1 MDEQAIQHFSES
13 LSELVNYINWG
24 SMLSFIATLLVTI
37 KKLLPADSDVNIKLT
52 RNIKPMLFPITLI
65 ILTTTISIVLNT
77 LSVSFLNEFSLKPY
91 LYLFTNLLIFI
102 IWFTIY
108 FFLGFQSKLKNSLI
122 SYDMTEYQKHLHV
135 DNKQRR
141 KTELKVFSRVTNRN
155 LFSNFKFNFYRKM
168 IKKRYPKTK
177 KYSKL
182 KITIF
187 YRHIIL
193 IFVFLGSLI
202 NGFFI
207 FILSLAGKDPMVML
221 IYAFIIL
228 ILSIQVYYTYNYS
241 ITMKNY
247 DHLKNYREEND
258 EDDKEG

>member
-1 MDEQAIQHFSES
+1 MDNQAIQHFSES
-13 LSELVNYINWG
+13 LSELSYINWG
-24 SMLSFIATLLVTI
+24 SMLSFIATLLVTVKKFLIDDSTADVKII
-37 KKLLPADSDVNIKLT
+37 KNV
-52 RNIKPMLFPITLI
+52 RPMLFPITLI

-77 LSVSFLNEFSLKPY
+77 LTVSFLNEFSLKPY
-91 LYLFTNLLIFI
+91 LYLSSNLVIFI

-108 FFLGFQSKLKNSLI
+108 FFLGFQSKSKISLI
-122 SYDMTEYQKHLHV
+122 SYDMTEYQKHLHA

-141 KTELKVFSRVTNRN
+141 KAELKVFSRVTNRN
-155 LFSNFKFNFYRKM
+155 LFSNFNYNFYRKM
-168 IKKRYPKTK
+168 IEKRYPKTK

-187 YRHIIL
+187 YRYIIL

-202 NGFFI
+202 NGFLI
-207 FILSLAGKDPMVML
+207 FIISLAGKDPMIMF

-228 ILSIQVYYTYNYS
+228 ILSIQFYYTYNYS

-247 DHLKNYREEND
+247 DHLKYYREEND